1 METSEM
7 TKSRLLETMRA
18 ILVEERD
25 AIRRFDAVEMERA
38 SDAKEAVLAELH
50 AVPFADRGPLIEALA
65 ELRPELRHNLI
76 LFVHAAAAIA
86 EAKRRTRAPQKL
98 AS

>member
-1 METSEM
+1 M
-7 TKSRLLETMRA
+7 TKSRLLDRLRA

-25 AIRRFDAVEMERA
+25 AIRRFDAVDMERA

-50 AVPFADRGPLIEALA
+50 ATPFDDRGPLIEALA
-65 ELRPELRHNLI
+65 ELHPELRHNMM

-86 EAKRRTRAPQKL
+86 EAKRRTVAPQKL